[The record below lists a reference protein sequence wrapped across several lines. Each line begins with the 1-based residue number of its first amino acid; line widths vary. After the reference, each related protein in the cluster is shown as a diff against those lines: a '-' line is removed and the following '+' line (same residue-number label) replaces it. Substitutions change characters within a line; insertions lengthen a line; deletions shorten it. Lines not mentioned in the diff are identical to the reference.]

1 MSAFAPLVRAK
12 RTSIGVVDSTS
23 YCAAAPR
30 ASHKAGPRSCR
41 SVRLR
46 IGWGGGARPY
56 EAGEILMSSRSERYL
71 ANAEKCQQY
80 ANAVN
85 TFGTKRLYEELSR
98 QWLRLAEQAE
108 ETGRI
113 ESPPTSAGRM
123 PLRGPQP
130 ISLNTSAINSR
141 RDIFESLEREIE
153 CFKNSVQPPSQESPV
168 SSGAQ
173 D

>member
-1 MSAFAPLVRAK
+1 
-12 RTSIGVVDSTS
+12 
-23 YCAAAPR
+23 
-30 ASHKAGPRSCR
+30 
-41 SVRLR
+41 
-46 IGWGGGARPY
+46 
-56 EAGEILMSSRSERYL
+56 MSSRSERYL

-168 SSGAQ
+168 PSRAQ

>member
-1 MSAFAPLVRAK
+1 MSARDAGTKRGLGNFRFSAACEGLADIDSVVCRAPGHTSSAK
-12 RTSIGVVDSTS
+12 LLLLRPPADRVEGE
-23 YCAAAPR
+23 R
-30 ASHKAGPRSCR
+30 
-41 SVRLR
+41 RL
-46 IGWGGGARPY
+46 PY

-80 ANAVN
+80 ADAVN

-130 ISLNTSAINSR
+130 ISLNTSAIN
-141 RDIFESLEREIE
+141 
-153 CFKNSVQPPSQESPV
+153 
-168 SSGAQ
+168 
-173 D
+173 